1 MLRIVLFDGICNL
14 CHTTVQQLIAWDKD
28 KVLQFASLQSH
39 FGLEIL
45 HDLGWE
51 KQEFKSFIYLREN
64 QVYTKSTAAIEVLS
78 DISPRVEWARALYI
92 FPKFLRDAVYEY
104 IAKNRYKW
112 FGKKENC
119 WLPTPDLTNRFME

>member
-1 MLRIVLFDGICNL
+1 MLRVVLFDGICNL

-28 KVLQFASLQSH
+28 KVLQFASLQSR

-45 HDLGWE
+45 HDLGW
-51 KQEFKSFIYLREN
+51 EN